1 MSEEKKAIIHID
13 PAEETGRYANAA
25 TIMHSPTEFIIDF
38 MMLLPGDR
46 RKVVSRVLT
55 SPSHAKQF
63 AAALLENVS
72 RYEAVYGE
80 ITVPGKEPEFTGT
93 VN

>member
-13 PAEETGRYANAA
+13 PSEESGSYANAA
-25 TIMHSPTEFIIDF
+25 TIMHSPTEFILDF

-46 RKVVSRVLT
+46 RKVISRILT

-63 AAALLENVS
+63 AAALMENVA
-72 RYEAVYGE
+72 RYESTYGE
-80 ITVPGKEPEFTGT
+80 ISVPGKEPEFTGT

>member
-1 MSEEKKAIIHID
+1 MSDEKKAIIHID
-13 PAEETGRYANAA
+13 PSEETGHYANAA
-25 TIMHSPTEFIIDF
+25 TIMHSPTEYILDF

-63 AAALLENVS
+63 AAALMENVAK
-72 RYEAVYGE
+72 YEAAYGE
-80 ITVPGKEPEFTGT
+80 ITIPGKEPEFTGT

>member
-1 MSEEKKAIIHID
+1 MSDEKKAIIHID

-46 RKVVSRVLT
+46 RKVVSRIIT
-55 SPSHAKQF
+55 SPNHAKQF
-63 AAALLENVS
+63 AMALMENVGK
-72 RYEAVYGE
+72 YEATYGE

>member
-13 PAEETGRYANAA
+13 PAEEKGNYANAA

-46 RKVVSRVLT
+46 RKVVSRVIT

-63 AAALLENVS
+63 AAALLENVTK
-72 RYEAVYGE
+72 YEAAYGD
-80 ITVPGKEPEFTGT
+80 IGSPGQEPEFTGT

>member
-1 MSEEKKAIIHID
+1 MSEEKKAVIHID

-25 TIMHSPTEFIIDF
+25 TIMHSPTEFIVDF

-46 RKVVSRVLT
+46 RKVISRILT
-55 SPSHAKQF
+55 SPTHAKQF
-63 AAALLENVS
+63 AAALLDNVA
-72 RYEAVYGE
+72 RYEATYGE

>member
-13 PAEETGRYANAA
+13 PAEETGSYSNAA

-38 MMLLPGDR
+38 MMFLPGDR
-46 RKVVSRVLT
+46 RKVVSRVIT

-63 AAALLENVS
+63 AAALIDNVAK
-72 RYEAVYGE
+72 YEAAYGE

>member
-1 MSEEKKAIIHID
+1 MSEEKKAVIHID
-13 PAEETGRYANAA
+13 PAEEIGRYTNAA
-25 TIMHSPTEFIIDF
+25 TIMHSPTEFILDF

-46 RKVVSRVLT
+46 RKVISRILT
-55 SPSHAKQF
+55 SPTHAKQF
-63 AAALLENVS
+63 AAALMDNVA
-72 RYEAVYGE
+72 RYEATYGE

>member
-1 MSEEKKAIIHID
+1 MSEEKKAVIHID
-13 PAEETGRYANAA
+13 PSEETGRYANAA

-55 SPSHAKQF
+55 SPKHAKQF
-63 AAALLENVS
+63 AMALMDNVGK
-72 RYEAVYGE
+72 YEALYGN
-80 ITVPGKEPEFTGT
+80 ITVPGEEPEFTGS

>member
-1 MSEEKKAIIHID
+1 MSDEKKAVIHID
-13 PAEETGRYANAA
+13 PNEETGRYANAA

-63 AAALLENVS
+63 AAALMENVG
-72 RYEAVYGE
+72 RYEASYGE
-80 ITVPGKEPEFTGT
+80 ITVPGKEPQFTGT

>member
-1 MSEEKKAIIHID
+1 MSEEKKAVIHID
-13 PAEETGRYANAA
+13 PSEETGRYANAA
-25 TIMHSPTEFIIDF
+25 TIMHSPTEFILDF

-46 RKVVSRVLT
+46 RKVISRILT
-55 SPSHAKQF
+55 SPTHAKQF
-63 AAALLENVS
+63 AAALMDNVA
-72 RYEAVYGE
+72 RYEATYGE

>member
-1 MSEEKKAIIHID
+1 MPEEKKAIIHID
-13 PAEETGRYANAA
+13 PSEETGRYTNAA

-38 MMLLPGDR
+38 LMLLPGNR
-46 RKVVSRVLT
+46 RKVVSRILT

-63 AAALLENVS
+63 SLALMENVS
-72 RYEAVYGE
+72 KYEAVYGE
-80 ITVPGKEPEFTGT
+80 IKVPGKEPEFSGT

>member
-13 PAEETGRYANAA
+13 PSEESGRYANAA
-25 TIMHSPTEFIIDF
+25 TIMHSPTEFILDF
-38 MMLLPGDR
+38 MMLLPGGR
-46 RKVVSRVLT
+46 RKVISRILT

-63 AAALLENVS
+63 AAALMENVA
-72 RYEAVYGE
+72 RYESTYGE
-80 ITVPGKEPEFTGT
+80 ISVPGKEPEFTGT

>member
-1 MSEEKKAIIHID
+1 MSNEKKAVIHID

-25 TIMHSPTEFIIDF
+25 TIMHSPTVFIIDF

-46 RKVVSRVLT
+46 RKVVSRILT
-55 SPSHAKQF
+55 SPNHAKQF
-63 AAALLENVS
+63 AMALMENVD
-72 RYEAVYGE
+72 RYEATYGE

>member
-13 PAEETGRYANAA
+13 PAEEKGHYTNAA

-46 RKVVSRVLT
+46 RKVVSRVIT

-63 AAALLENVS
+63 AAALRENVAK
-72 RYEAVYGE
+72 YEASYGD
-80 ITVPGKEPEFTGT
+80 IASPGQEPEFTGT

>member
-1 MSEEKKAIIHID
+1 MSDEKKAVIHID

-46 RKVVSRVLT
+46 RKVVSRIIT
-55 SPSHAKQF
+55 SPNHTKQF
-63 AAALLENVS
+63 AMALRENVG
-72 RYEAVYGE
+72 RYEALFGE
-80 ITVPGKEPEFTGT
+80 IAVPGEEPEFTGT

>member
-1 MSEEKKAIIHID
+1 MSDEKKAVIHID

-25 TIMHSPTEFIIDF
+25 TIMHSPTEFIVDF

-46 RKVVSRVLT
+46 RKVVSRIIT
-55 SPSHAKQF
+55 SPNHAKQF
-63 AAALLENVS
+63 AMALLENVS
-72 RYEAVYGE
+72 KYESLYGE
-80 ITVPGKEPEFTGT
+80 IMVPGEEPEFTGT

>member
-1 MSEEKKAIIHID
+1 MSDEKKAIIHID
-13 PAEETGRYANAA
+13 PAEETGSYANAA

-46 RKVVSRVLT
+46 RKVVSRVIT
-55 SPSHAKQF
+55 SPNHAKQF
-63 AAALLENVS
+63 AMALMENVS
-72 RYEAVYGE
+72 KYEATYGE